1 MAGKGKFG
9 KFVEDQA
16 RGALE
21 GLTDVFGKR
30 ADAPVDESKRD
41 FLKMGAAAPI
51 VGAGALAGIKIGK
64 KLIDDVPTPAKKEV
78 AQEVAKKLDNV
89 TSSSYDWINE
99 VYAESPKLRQ
109 MVGKSIQKSFVDEM
123 MDEEILDASVNTPH
137 WVGNKPS
144 DYEKVFI
151 EYGEDGYGP
160 SIDFGLMGG
169 DEFKRDLN
177 KFLIGEKPDPGG
189 MFAEF
194 SNAYKRQY
202 KSEFPEESV
211 NSKEFE
217 AGQREFFMKQ
227 LFSENIVDDRLVGT
241 YSGGGYVEGDKIFDL
256 DKIFKKIE
264 DDKRELGPSE
274 EWLSYIR
281 G

>member
-9 KFVEDQA
+9 KFVEGQA

-21 GLTDVFGKR
+21 GLSDIFGKR
-30 ADAPVDESKRD
+30 AAAPVDESRRD
-41 FLKMGAAAPI
+41 FMKMGAAAPI
-51 VGAGALAGIKIGK
+51 VGAGALAGIKVGK
-64 KLIDDVPTPAKKEV
+64 KLIDDVPTTAKKEV

-89 TSSSYDWINE
+89 KMSSYDWINE

-109 MVGKSIQKSFVDEM
+109 MVGKSIQKDVVDEM
-123 MDEEILDASVNTPH
+123 MDEEILDASVNYPYL
-137 WVGNKPS
+137 VGNKPS
-144 DYEKVFI
+144 DYENVFI
-151 EYGEDGYGP
+151 KYNEDLGGP

-169 DEFKRDLN
+169 DEFKKDLN
-177 KFLIGEKPDPGG
+177 KFLIGEKPDSGG
-189 MFAEF
+189 MFEEF

-227 LFSENIVDDRLVGT
+227 LFSEKIER
-241 YSGGGYVEGDKIFDL
+241 DKIFDL
-256 DKIFKKIE
+256 DKIFEKIQN
-264 DDKRELGPSE
+264 DQRELKMFQD
-274 EWLSYIR
+274 
-281 G
+281 